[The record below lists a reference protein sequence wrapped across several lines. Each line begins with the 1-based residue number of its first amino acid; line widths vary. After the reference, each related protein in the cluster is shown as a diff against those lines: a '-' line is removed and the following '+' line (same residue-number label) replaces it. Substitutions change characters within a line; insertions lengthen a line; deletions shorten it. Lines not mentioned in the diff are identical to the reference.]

1 MNTYLLKIIIFVFL
15 LSFFLI
21 VKGEASDSRYRA
33 RELGIDVGIFKP
45 GKYNAITDVE
55 GVRVGHKT
63 IIKDEDIRTGVTAIL
78 PHPGNIFQQKVPAAI
93 YIGNGYGKLIGY
105 TQVNELGNIET
116 PIVLTNTLSVWIA
129 ADAVKDYILS
139 FPENKEV
146 YSINPVV
153 AETNDSYL
161 NNIQKPSVQK
171 EDVIDAIVNAKG
183 DYVEEGSV
191 GAGTGTVCF
200 GFKGGIGTSSRI
212 LPKKLGGYTIGV
224 LVQTN
229 YNGLLTING
238 KPLWKTLIN
247 YPFKKEIQQEGS
259 CIIVIATDAPLDH
272 RNLYRLAKRAIL
284 ALGKTGSFM
293 SNGSG
298 DYAIAF
304 STNKNLRIY
313 HNEKEEYKVNHLLPN
328 DAMNPLF
335 QATIEATE
343 EAILNSLLKA
353 KSMKGYKDHMVE
365 AIEVS
370 EWMKK

>member
-1 MNTYLLKIIIFVFL
+1 VKILHIILFFL
-15 LSFFLI
+15 LSSFLFA
-21 VKGEASDSRYRA
+21 KGENSNTRYRA
-33 RELGIDVGIFKP
+33 RELGITIGIFKP
-45 GKYNAITDVE
+45 GRYNAITDVE

-63 IIKDEDIRTGVTAIL
+63 IIKGEDIRTGVTAIL
-78 PHPGNIFQQKVPAAI
+78 PHPENIFQQKVPAAI
-93 YIGNGYGKLIGY
+93 YVGNGFGKLIGY

-161 NNIQKPSVQK
+161 NNIQKSSIQK
-171 EDVIDAIVNAKG
+171 KDVIDAIINAKG

-200 GFKGGIGTSSRI
+200 GFKGGIGTASRV
-212 LPKKLGGYTIGV
+212 LPKNLGGYTIGI

-238 KPLWKTLIN
+238 KPLWKNLNN
-247 YPFKKEIQQEGS
+247 YPFKKDIQQDGS
-259 CIIVIATDAPLDH
+259 CIVVIATDAPLDH

-284 ALGKTGSFM
+284 AIGRTGSFI

-313 HNEKEEYKVNHLLPN
+313 HDEKEKYKVNFLVSN

-353 KSMKGYKDHMVE
+353 KSMKGYKDHLVE
-365 AIEVS
+365 AIEIS